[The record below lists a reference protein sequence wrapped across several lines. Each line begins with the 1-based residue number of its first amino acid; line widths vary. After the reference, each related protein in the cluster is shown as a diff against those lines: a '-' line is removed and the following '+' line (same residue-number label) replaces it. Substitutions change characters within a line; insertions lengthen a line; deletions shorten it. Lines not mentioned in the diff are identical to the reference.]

1 MSNSENDI
9 KFNLKNE
16 ILEIADFEPF
26 FMYLFGMKIPENLKP
41 NLSISLLPEIQ
52 VPVLSAE
59 NIENIDK
66 FLEILEM
73 QERSNEI
80 RSENI
85 KRLSLRTIP
94 KSMNPPENREVKEL
108 KVSADFSIF
117 LKLKNSEFKSAKE
130 EIGRFVK
137 IKWLSNYLGEDFI
150 TPGLPNVETMPNDV
164 FQIGIQ
170 PTSTKEY
177 FKYISTSENR
187 KVGIRFKVWSQY
199 RNDKSHDVRI
209 EKIAQFFKEFEQ
221 FEEQIKNHVQSI
233 SFYFD
238 ELGHKEMKLVLKNSI
253 VVEKHENSQHPSLD
267 FGFIQVYEEVKIKS
281 GQNRIDGLGNP

>member
-1 MSNSENDI
+1 MSDSESDI
-9 KFNLKNE
+9 KFNLNKE

-26 FMYLFGMKIPENLKP
+26 FMYLFEMKIPENIKP

-52 VPVLSAE
+52 VPILSAE
-59 NIENIDK
+59 NIQNIDK

-73 QERSNEI
+73 QKKNDEI
-80 RSENI
+80 RRENI

-94 KSMNPPENREVKEL
+94 KSMNPPENRRVQEL
-108 KVSADFSIF
+108 KVSADFSTF
-117 LKLKNSEFKSAKE
+117 LKLNNSELKSAKE
-130 EIGRFVK
+130 EIRGFIK
-137 IKWLSNYLGEDFI
+137 IKWLSNQLGENFI
-150 TPGLPNVETMPNDV
+150 TPGLPNAETMPNNL
-164 FQIGIQ
+164 FQIGMQ

-187 KVGIRFKVWSQY
+187 KIGIRFKVWSQY
-199 RNDKSHDVRI
+199 RNDKSHDERI
-209 EKIAQFFKEFEQ
+209 EQIAQFFKEFEQ
-221 FEEQIKNHVQSI
+221 FEEQIKNHVKSI

-281 GQNRIDGLGNP
+281 GQNKPYGGQYR